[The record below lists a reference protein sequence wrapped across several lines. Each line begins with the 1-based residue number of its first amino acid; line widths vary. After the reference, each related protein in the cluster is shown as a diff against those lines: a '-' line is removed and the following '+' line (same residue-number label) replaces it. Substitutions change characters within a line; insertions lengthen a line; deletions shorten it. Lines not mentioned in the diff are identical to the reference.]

1 MDDGLRLWAS
11 FNGPSARGSGG
22 LGSHWLLPSQGG
34 SGNREHPA
42 ALRLPKARFASWRR
56 EALPD
61 PVLKEAAPLEQSAR
75 IKVNPPVF
83 FISAGLI
90 LAFAVLGSWFAKEA
104 GVLFASLQAMI
115 IEDFGW
121 FYVAAVAGFL
131 VFVVFLML
139 SRHGDVKL
147 GPDESEPEYSY
158 ISWFAMLFSAGMG
171 IGLVFFGVAEPIQH
185 YAAPPVGEGGT
196 IEAARQAMVLT
207 FLHWG
212 LHPWAIYS
220 VVGLSLAYFSFR
232 RGLPLALRSPLY
244 PLIGQRIYGPI
255 GHTVDIFGV
264 IGTMFGVA
272 TSLGVGVLQIN
283 AGFGYL
289 FGVPVTAS
297 VQLILIAAITGIAT
311 LSVVL
316 GLDRGVKR
324 LSELNIILAVL
335 LLGFVLFVGPTIF
348 LLDAYLQNIGGYLN
362 SLIDRTF
369 RLYAYEPNPWLGN
382 WTLFYWGWW
391 IAWSPF
397 VGMFIARISR
407 GRTIREF
414 TSGVMLVPV
423 LFSFLWMTV
432 FGNTAITL
440 DMSGIAP
447 IAETA
452 VNDLPVA
459 LFETLA
465 ALPLSAITS
474 FIATLLVIT
483 FFVTSA
489 GSGALVIDM
498 ITSSGADNPPVWQRV
513 FWAVSA
519 GAVAAVL
526 LLAGGLESLQ
536 TAVIASALPF
546 TVALIFISYGLFRAL
561 QKESQGSTI
570 DFSGSEVT
578 SPDPELSWQQRLT
591 SIMHHFRRDE
601 IAAFLADTARPA
613 IEAIAAQMRE
623 GGFSAEVTEEEDCL
637 DLRIPHGERGE
648 FVYVIRSRSFLLPS
662 FVWQETRKAKE
673 MQPRHYRAMAHSSEG
688 DQPHDVTG
696 FTREQLITDLLNRYA
711 RFRHKRRLA

>member
-1 MDDGLRLWAS
+1 MQLRAGAGVDLTPCS
-11 FNGPSARGSGG
+11 RG
-22 LGSHWLLPSQGG
+22 
-34 SGNREHPA
+34 
-42 ALRLPKARFASWRR
+42 RR
-56 EALPD
+56 DKLSD
-61 PVLKEAAPLEQSAR
+61 PILKEAAPLEESAR
-75 IKVNPPVF
+75 IRVNPPVF

-90 LAFAVLGSWFAKEA
+90 LTFAAAGAVFADQA
-104 GVLFASLQAMI
+104 GLLFARLQALI
-115 IEDFGW
+115 IDDFGW

-139 SRHGDVKL
+139 SKHGDIKL

-158 ISWFAMLFSAGMG
+158 LSWFAMLFSAGMG

-196 IEAARQAMVLT
+196 VEAARQAMVLT

-212 LHPWAIYS
+212 LHPWAIYAL
-220 VVGLSLAYFSFR
+220 VGLALAYFSFR

-244 PLIGQRIYGPI
+244 PLIGRRIYGTI
-255 GHTVDIFGV
+255 GHAIDIFGV

-272 TSLGVGVLQIN
+272 TSLGLGVLQVN
-283 AGFGYL
+283 AGFAYL
-289 FGVPVTAS
+289 FGVSVTTS
-297 VQLILIAAITGIAT
+297 VQLILIASITAVAT
-311 LSVVL
+311 LSVMI

-362 SLIDRTF
+362 SLVDRTF
-369 RLYAYEPNPWLGN
+369 RLYAYEPNPWLGD

-414 TSGVMLVPV
+414 TSGVLLVPV

-432 FGNTAITL
+432 FGNTAISL
-440 DMSGIAP
+440 DMSGVAP

-465 ALPLSAITS
+465 ALPLATITS
-474 FIATLLVIT
+474 FLATFLVMT

-489 GSGALVIDM
+489 DSGALVIDM
-498 ITSSGADNPPVWQRV
+498 ITSSGAENPPVWQRV
-513 FWAVSA
+513 FWALSA
-519 GAVAAVL
+519 GGVAAVL
-526 LLAGGLESLQ
+526 LLAGGLVSLQ

-546 TVALIFISYGLFRAL
+546 TAALVLIAYGLFRAL
-561 QKESQGSTI
+561 QMEAKGSTI
-570 DFSGSEVT
+570 DLSASEVAP
-578 SPDPELSWQQRLT
+578 SDPELSWQQRLT
-591 SIMHHFRRDE
+591 SIMHHFGREE
-601 IAAFLADTARPA
+601 IAGFLSGTARPA
-613 IEAIAAQMRE
+613 LESVTDEMRE
-623 GGFSAEVTEEEDCL
+623 SGFPSELHQDDDCL
-637 DLRIPHGERGE
+637 ELRIPHGERGE
-648 FVYVIRSRSFLLPS
+648 FRYVIRSRGFLLPS
-662 FVWQETRKAKE
+662 FVWLETRKVRE
-673 MQPRHYRAMAHSSEG
+673 HQPRHYRAMAHSSEG

-696 FTREQLITDLLNRYA
+696 FTREQLINDLLNRYA